1 MSKHSKR
8 RKLNRLSSSSG
19 EEETGSNCQ
28 NDASKRKSHKR
39 KNDEM
44 DPKSS
49 KKEQKKSHQVDS
61 HSSRQIAKPVYRL
74 STKKEEQKVSPKEEQ
89 LKNNGPLQ
97 LHMEGQSSISRTT
110 REIKTVRRDQSKP
123 NKASCAALLTQT
135 IEKKLEDK
143 SDKKCSQ
150 GSYSELKNE
159 QISNKLDA
167 AEHRDHRQGS
177 EKRNGSA
184 REPSRSPHDSR
195 NTKTQEPISS
205 HYKHFQKW
213 SNMARD
219 QNTSKNYPYSR
230 STSVDAK
237 NPPTSV
243 TQKSCIS
250 PKPSMTVTNPKKWK
264 SFTSTPVSNKSEP
277 PPSTLKQMGFLK
289 CLPFKLNFKI
299 PKHSQ
304 PALAHSSL
312 GNNNTVSS
320 NQNLKL
326 KDNKDGSGAKKLEPA
341 KVEPCRL
348 LAGSSN
354 SPCKV
359 QSKRSSLPDRLP
371 SELHPAGD
379 AKSEQFFDQGQV
391 VEELHL
397 ARSEKR
403 LEVNVKQSYG
413 ELTGMDIDSAEEG
426 AAETNYRDPKQKTL
440 ILVLDTNI
448 LLSHL
453 DYVKKIRSCGLE
465 ALGFPIV
472 LIPWVVLQELDS
484 LKNRKGLS
492 GSVAHLAT
500 PAISFIYTSLKKRDP
515 HLWGQSM
522 QQATE
527 ISNGLNTKNNDDRV
541 LQCCLQYQNM
551 YPECVLILCTND
563 KNLSNKAV
571 LSGVTALSKV
581 DLEAGVRRSKHGHQF
596 LLDVQSPVPSR
607 LSHNISS
614 PALSTSCSPACAQLP
629 VQDSA
634 GFPLDTPRKGPPVK
648 FPSVKKGHCQEA
660 EWDLSAYLCELEDSL
675 RDVLSEVLETEMKA
689 AYDELWQEIV
699 YIKPP
704 WSLQDVL
711 QCFKKH
717 WIAVFGQL
725 VPRKMLETVGNLI
738 NFFSSG
744 ETISTLWFL
753 QKTKELV
760 KAFRKSSERV
770 PGAITVIED
779 IINKVQSQHDTS
791 GEQELS
797 AGDVVM
803 NDDESVDKQPGS
815 PHFPPQEVWAVF
827 ENIWS
832 QVYQTSLEVFKA
844 LSFDPLTM
852 QAATPMGRPPPPQ
865 DALACLHRLSSMVS
879 QLLQAFGRVLSS
891 TPGLEE
897 VQTLLSIIYSN
908 KLVSEETR
916 LTTKDLLDCFSQP
929 DYREKLGVGGNQL
942 LELKKA
948 LDGCVQTTGQN
959 FAFTAPC

>member
-1 MSKHSKR
+1 MSKHFKK

-19 EEETGSNCQ
+19 EEEASSNCQ

-44 DPKSS
+44 DRKSS

-61 HSSRQIAKPVYRL
+61 QSSRQIAKPVYRL
-74 STKKEEQKVSPKEEQ
+74 STTKEQQKVSPKEVQ
-89 LKNNGPLQ
+89 VKNNGSLQ
-97 LHMEGQSSISRTT
+97 LHGEGQSSISTTT
-110 REIKTVRRDQSKP
+110 REIKTVTRDQSKS
-123 NKASCAALLTQT
+123 NKASCAALLNQT
-135 IEKKLEDK
+135 IEKKLKDK
-143 SDKKCSQ
+143 FDKKCSQ
-150 GSYSELKNE
+150 GSYSKQKNE
-159 QISNKLDA
+159 RMSNKLDA
-167 AEHRDHRQGS
+167 AEHRDHKQGS
-177 EKRNGSA
+177 ERRNGSA
-184 REPSRSPHDSR
+184 REPSRSSYDSM
-195 NTKTQEPISS
+195 NIKTQEPISS

-213 SNMARD
+213 SNMERD
-219 QNTSKNYPYSR
+219 QNTSKNDQYSR
-230 STSVDAK
+230 STSMDAK
-237 NPPTSV
+237 NPPTTV

-250 PKPSMTVTNPKKWK
+250 PKLSTTVTNPKKWK
-264 SFTSTPVSNKSEP
+264 SFTSTPKSNKSEP
-277 PPSTLKQMGFLK
+277 PPSTLKQIGSLK
-289 CLPFKLNFKI
+289 SLPFKLNFKI
-299 PKHSQ
+299 PKKSQ

-312 GNNNTVSS
+312 GNNNIVSS

-326 KDNKDGSGAKKLEPA
+326 KDNKDGSGAKKLEPTT
-341 KVEPCRL
+341 VEPCRL

-354 SPCKV
+354 SPCKEH
-359 QSKRSSLPDRLP
+359 SKRSSLPDHLR
-371 SELHPAGD
+371 SESPPARD
-379 AKSEQFFDQGQV
+379 ANPEQFFDQGQV
-391 VEELHL
+391 AEELHL

-413 ELTGMDIDSAEEG
+413 ELTGMDIDSGEEG
-426 AAETNYRDPKQKTL
+426 AAETNDRVPKQKTL

-453 DYVKKIRSCGLE
+453 DYVKKIQSCGLE

-522 QQATE
+522 QQATQ
-527 ISNGLNTKNNDDRV
+527 ISSLNTENNDDRV

-571 LSGVTALSKV
+571 LSGVRALSKV
-581 DLEAGVRRSKHGHQF
+581 DLEAGVRRSKHGQHF
-596 LLDVQSPVPSR
+596 LLHVQSPVLSR
-607 LSHNISS
+607 LSHNSSS
-614 PALSTSCSPACAQLP
+614 PALSTSCSPVQLP
-629 VQDSA
+629 IQDSA
-634 GFPLDTPRKGPPVK
+634 GFPLAIPEKDPPGNS
-648 FPSVKKGHCQEA
+648 PSVKEGNFKEA
-660 EWDLSAYLCELEDSL
+660 EWDLSRYLCELEDSL

-699 YIKPP
+699 FKKPP

-717 WIAVFGQL
+717 WIAVFGYL
-725 VPRKMLETVGNLI
+725 VPRNMLETVGNLI

-744 ETISTLWFL
+744 ETVSTLGFL
-753 QKTKELV
+753 QETKELV
-760 KAFRKSSERV
+760 KAFGKSSKLV
-770 PGAITVIED
+770 PGTLTVIEN
-779 IINKVQSQHDTS
+779 ILNKAQSQHHSS

-803 NDDESVDKQPGS
+803 NDDESVEKQPGS
-815 PHFPPQEVWAVF
+815 AHISSQKVWAVF

-832 QVYQTSLEVFKA
+832 QVCQTSLEVFKA
-844 LSFDPLTM
+844 LSFDPHTM
-852 QAATPMGRPPPPQ
+852 QAAPPMGRRPPPQ
-865 DALACLHRLSSMVS
+865 DAVACLHRLSSMVS

-897 VQTLLSIIYSN
+897 VHALLSIIYSN
-908 KLVSEETR
+908 KLVSEEAS
-916 LTTKDLLDCFSQP
+916 LTAKDLLDCFSQP

-948 LDGCVQTTGQN
+948 LDGCVQTRGQN